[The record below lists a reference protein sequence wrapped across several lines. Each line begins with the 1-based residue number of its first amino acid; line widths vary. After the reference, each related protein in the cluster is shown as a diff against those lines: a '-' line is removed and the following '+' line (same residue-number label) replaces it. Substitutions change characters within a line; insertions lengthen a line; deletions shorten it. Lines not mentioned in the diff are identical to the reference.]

1 MKGIIL
7 SGGLGSRLY
16 PATNV
21 ITKQLLSVYNKPM
34 IYYPMS
40 TLMLAG
46 IKDIMIITRP
56 DQISLYELLFGNGS
70 RLGINIEYKIQENP
84 KGIAESFI
92 ISQDFIGKDEVCLI
106 LGDNILYGDNLPNVL
121 KKSRRMVRQGKSV
134 VYGYHVRSP
143 EEYGVIEYNRNH
155 RVISIEEKP
164 KKPKSNCAAIGLYM
178 YGNDVVQISK
188 EVRPSKR
195 GELEITDVNKVYLQK
210 KKLMLEIFGRG
221 YAWFDA
227 GSHDSLLE
235 ASNFIQTIEKR
246 QGLKIACLEEI
257 AYNLGYISKRK
268 LFRLADNLGGNE
280 YSKYLYGIT
289 K

>member
-70 RLGINIEYKIQENP
+70 HLGINIEYKIQENP

-92 ISQDFIGKDEVCLI
+92 IAQDFIGKDEVCLI

-121 KKSRRMVRQGKSV
+121 KKSRRIVGQGKSV

-143 EEYGVIEYNRNH
+143 EEYGVIEHNRNH

-188 EVRPSKR
+188 TIQPSKR

-257 AYNLGYISKRK
+257 AYNLGYISKRH
-268 LFRLADNLGGNE
+268 LFRLADNLGENE

>member
-1 MKGIIL
+1 
-7 SGGLGSRLY
+7 
-16 PATNV
+16 
-21 ITKQLLSVYNKPM
+21 
-34 IYYPMS
+34 
-40 TLMLAG
+40 
-46 IKDIMIITRP
+46 
-56 DQISLYELLFGNGS
+56 
-70 RLGINIEYKIQENP
+70 
-84 KGIAESFI
+84 
-92 ISQDFIGKDEVCLI
+92 
-106 LGDNILYGDNLPNVL
+106 
-121 KKSRRMVRQGKSV
+121 
-134 VYGYHVRSP
+134 
-143 EEYGVIEYNRNH
+143 
-155 RVISIEEKP
+155 
-164 KKPKSNCAAIGLYM
+164 M

-188 EVRPSKR
+188 AIRPSKR

-246 QGLKIACLEEI
+246 QGMKIACLEEI